1 MGPGGIATIIAAS
14 SLAVIAIAISYT
26 VIRLSRLI
34 DEVTQTISMI
44 NGPLKNLSNTGKS
57 IEQLTKKITKTAE
70 NFLDEN
76 PIAMKAAAAV
86 MSAAK
91 LKKKGKKKVKQR
103 ISN

>member
-44 NGPLKNLSNTGKS
+44 NGPLKNLSNAGKS
-57 IEQLTKKITKTAE
+57 IEQLTKKVTKAAD

-86 MSAAK
+86 MTAAK
-91 LKKKGKKKVKQR
+91 LKKKGKKKSKAKD
-103 ISN
+103 

>member
-44 NGPLKNLSNTGKS
+44 NGPLKNLSNAGKS
-57 IEQLTKKITKTAE
+57 IEQLTNKITKTAE

-91 LKKKGKKKVKQR
+91 LKKKGKKKSKAKD
-103 ISN
+103 

>member
-44 NGPLKNLSNTGKS
+44 NGPLKNLSNAGKS
-57 IEQLTKKITKTAE
+57 IEQLTKKVTKAAE

-86 MSAAK
+86 MTAAK
-91 LKKKGKKKVKQR
+91 LKKKGKKKSKAKD
-103 ISN
+103 

>member
-44 NGPLKNLSNTGKS
+44 NGPLKNLSNAGKS
-57 IEQLTKKITKTAE
+57 IEQLTKKVTKTAE

-86 MSAAK
+86 MTAAK
-91 LKKKGKKKVKQR
+91 LKKKGKKKSKAKD
-103 ISN
+103 

>member
-44 NGPLKNLSNTGKS
+44 NGPLKNLSNAGKS
-57 IEQLTKKITKTAE
+57 IEQLTKKVTKAAE

-91 LKKKGKKKVKQR
+91 LKKKGKKKSKAKD
-103 ISN
+103 

>member
-44 NGPLKNLSNTGKS
+44 NGPLKNLSNAGKS
-57 IEQLTKKITKTAE
+57 IEQLTKKVTKAAE

-86 MSAAK
+86 MTAAK
-91 LKKKGKKKVKQR
+91 LKKKGKKKSKAKE
-103 ISN
+103 

>member
-44 NGPLKNLSNTGKS
+44 NGPLKNLSNAGKS
-57 IEQLTKKITKTAE
+57 IEQLTKKISKTAE

-76 PIAMKAAAAV
+76 PIAMKAADAV

-91 LKKKGKKKVKQR
+91 LKKKGKKKSKAKD
-103 ISN
+103 

>member
-44 NGPLKNLSNTGKS
+44 NGPLKNLSNAGKS
-57 IEQLTKKITKTAE
+57 IEQLTKKVTKAAE

-86 MSAAK
+86 MTAAK
-91 LKKKGKKKVKQR
+91 LKKKSKKKSKAKD
-103 ISN
+103 

>member
-1 MGPGGIATIIAAS
+1 MGPGGIATIITAS

-44 NGPLKNLSNTGKS
+44 NGPLKNLSNAGKS

-91 LKKKGKKKVKQR
+91 LKKKGKKKSKAKD
-103 ISN
+103 

>member
-1 MGPGGIATIIAAS
+1 MGTGGIATIIAAS

-44 NGPLKNLSNTGKS
+44 NGPLKNLSNAGKS
-57 IEQLTKKITKTAE
+57 IEQLTKKVTKTAE

-86 MSAAK
+86 MTAAK
-91 LKKKGKKKVKQR
+91 LKKKGKKKSKAKD
-103 ISN
+103 

>member
-1 MGPGGIATIIAAS
+1 MGPGGIATIVAAS

-44 NGPLKNLSNTGKS
+44 NGPLKNLSNAGKS
-57 IEQLTKKITKTAE
+57 IEQLTKKVTKTAE

-86 MSAAK
+86 MTAAK
-91 LKKKGKKKVKQR
+91 LKKKGKKKSKAKD
-103 ISN
+103 

>member
-44 NGPLKNLSNTGKS
+44 NGPLKNLSNAGKS
-57 IEQLTKKITKTAE
+57 IEQLTKKVTKTAE

-86 MSAAK
+86 VTAAK
-91 LKKKGKKKVKQR
+91 LKKKGKKKSKAKE
-103 ISN
+103 

>member
-44 NGPLKNLSNTGKS
+44 NGPLKNLSNAGKS
-57 IEQLTKKITKTAE
+57 IEQLTKKVTEAAE

-86 MSAAK
+86 MTAAK
-91 LKKKGKKKVKQR
+91 LKKKCKNVCGP
-103 ISN
+103 